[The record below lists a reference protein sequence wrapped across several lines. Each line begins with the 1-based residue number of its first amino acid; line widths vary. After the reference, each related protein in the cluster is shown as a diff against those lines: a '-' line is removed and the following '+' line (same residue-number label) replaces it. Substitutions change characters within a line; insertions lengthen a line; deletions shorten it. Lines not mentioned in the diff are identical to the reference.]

1 MNWKESYT
9 KVFLKRLDQSVNDIS
24 VKSALAEWWR
34 NPRSK
39 DTGGMRL
46 TEEGYRMMI
55 EDLDISF
62 FEVPYSP
69 NLNFTTQIII
79 WLDNFIDCPYYL
91 GKRSMFVTD
100 EKKALELHLFSG
112 DIKKY
117 GISKALNRQAPEKD

>member
-9 KVFLKRLDQSVNDIS
+9 KVFLKQLGQSVNDLNLRS
-24 VKSALAEWWR
+24 YMAEWWR
-34 NPRSK
+34 NPRTK

-46 TEEGYRMMI
+46 TEEGFRMMT

-62 FEVPYSP
+62 YEVPYASDMTM
-69 NLNFTTQIII
+69 TTQIII

-91 GKRSMFVTD
+91 GKRSISVTD
-100 EKKALELHLFSG
+100 DKKALELHMFSG

-117 GISKALNRQAPEKD
+117 GISKALARQDAKND

>member
-9 KVFLKRLDQSVNDIS
+9 KVFLKQLDQSVNDLNLRS
-24 VKSALAEWWR
+24 YMAEWWR
-34 NPRSK
+34 NPRTK

-46 TEEGYRMMI
+46 TEEGFRMMT

-62 FEVPYSP
+62 YEVPYAP
-69 NLNFTTQIII
+69 DMIMTTQIII

-91 GKRSMFVTD
+91 GKRSISVTD
-100 EKKALELHLFSG
+100 DKKALELHMFSG

-117 GISKALNRQAPEKD
+117 GISKALARQDAKND

>member
-9 KVFLKRLDQSVNDIS
+9 KVFLKKLDQSVNSIS
-24 VKSALAEWWR
+24 VRSALAEWWR
-34 NPRSK
+34 NPRTK
-39 DTGGMRL
+39 ETGGMRL
-46 TEEGYRMMI
+46 TEEGYRMMT

-62 FEVPYSP
+62 YEVPYAFDMQ
-69 NLNFTTQIII
+69 FTTQIII

-100 EKKALELHLFSG
+100 DKKSLELHLFSG

-117 GISKALNRQAPEKD
+117 GISKALARQESKND